1 MRLDT
6 RAFAIAAGATAA
18 VLFTICALAVAIAPG
33 PTTAMFSYLVHMD
46 LSALPRTLT
55 FGSFVGGLI
64 CWTLG
69 TALTFGLVAT
79 IYNRLIGVGSVAS
92 AAGHPQPAGQRA

>member
-1 MRLDT
+1 MRLDA
-6 RAFAIAAGATAA
+6 RAFAIAGGVTAA
-18 VLFTICALAVAIAPG
+18 LLFTICALAVAISPG
-33 PTTAMFSYLVHMD
+33 STTAMFGYLVHMD

>member
-6 RAFAIAAGATAA
+6 RAFAFAAGITAA
-18 VLFTICALAVAIAPG
+18 VLFTLCALAVAIAPG
-33 PTTAMFSYLVHMD
+33 ATTGFFGYLVHLD

-69 TALTFGLVAT
+69 AGLTFGLAAA
-79 IYNRLIGVGSVAS
+79 IYNRLIGAGLRTQ
-92 AAGHPQPAGQRA
+92 AAGQHQAAVLGA